1 MTEYQSMFKGNKT
14 KDRILAASMEIIA
27 KEGIEG
33 LSAKK
38 IADLSGISK
47 STLFHHFGSI
57 DEVLNIVFEYTITY
71 LIKPV
76 QSDQSTNLEGF
87 LLSLGES
94 IYTLT
99 EEEKI
104 AYLVLL
110 NFYIT
115 CLHNEKYRS
124 YLLKAKNEM
133 TEAIAS
139 QLTNY
144 SSQNKDRLLQI
155 SEIIMMTL
163 DGYAIHF
170 LLQPGRGA
178 FKEIWAL
185 HVSGWLTLLK

>member
-1 MTEYQSMFKGNKT
+1 MAENLKMFKGNQT

-38 IADLSGISK
+38 IADLSDISK
-47 STLFHHFGSI
+47 STLFHHFRSI
-57 DEVLNIVFEYTITY
+57 DEVLNVVFEYTITY

-87 LLSLGES
+87 LLSLGKS
-94 IYTLT
+94 MYTLT

-115 CLHNEKYRS
+115 CLHNDKYRS
-124 YLLKAKNEM
+124 YLLKAKSEM
-133 TEAIAS
+133 IEAIAH
-139 QLTNY
+139 QLSNY
-144 SSQNKDRLLQI
+144 SSQNKNKLLKI
-155 SEIIMMTL
+155 SEIIIMAL
-163 DGYAIHF
+163 DSYALHF
-170 LLQPGRGA
+170 LLQSDKSA
-178 FKEIWAL
+178 FKDIWAL
-185 HVSGWLTLLK
+185 QVSGWLTLIK